1 MARMTFLLLT
11 LLAVAACQSETST
24 ETTGGGTR
32 TSTAPAT
39 RDVCGMATMDEL
51 QTAAGLVS
59 ATGMSSTSGG
69 ADVCTWTGE
78 NGKIVVAQV
87 FPSASSYDQSRTAF
101 ESQYGGTA
109 EDVTGV
115 GEKGFF
121 IAGDTGRVPTGTL
134 VVQKGSTPVSI
145 QVMGGTSDAAT
156 RRNEATAIAHV
167 ILGKL

>member
-1 MARMTFLLLT
+1 MARTTFLFLT
-11 LLAVAACQSETST
+11 LLTIAACQPESTT
-24 ETTGGGTR
+24 ETTGGAR
-32 TSTAPAT
+32 TTTAPADL
-39 RDVCGMATMDEL
+39 DVCSMATMDEL

-87 FPSASSYDQSRTAF
+87 FPSASSYDQSRQAF

-121 IAGDTGRVPTGTL
+121 IAGNTGAIATGTL
-134 VVQKGSTPVSI
+134 VAQKGSTPVSI

-156 RRNEATAIAHV
+156 RKNEAIAIAHV